1 MRDTSSR
8 RRNPTPSDATRWCRR
23 SILANPAVLEVRDLH
38 SFYGNA
44 HVVCG
49 ASLTVGAGEVVAL
62 LGRNGMGKT
71 TLIRSIMGLQP
82 PQVRAGDIRW
92 RGETLIG
99 LRPHAVAARHI
110 AIVPQGRRLFGSL
123 TVLEHMTML
132 KSRRAFAGWTVERL
146 FALFPRRAERRTP
159 PGARPRGGGRQM
171 LAIAR
176 ALMIDPELIL
186 MDEPSE
192 GLAPIMVQH
201 LEDIVADLKKDG
213 LSILLVEQNLYTA
226 LAVADRVYILE
237 TGKVVHEAKAS
248 AIARDPHSLGKY
260 LGVN

>member
-1 MRDTSSR
+1 
-8 RRNPTPSDATRWCRR
+8 
-23 SILANPAVLEVRDLH
+23 LANPAVLEVRDLH

-71 TLIRSIMGLQP
+71 TLIRSIMGLSP
-82 PQVRAGDIRW
+82 PQVRGGDIRW
-92 RGETLIG
+92 RGETLLG
-99 LRPHAVAARHI
+99 LRPHAVAAQRI

-132 KSRRAFAGWTVERL
+132 KSRRATKGWTVDRI
-146 FALFPRRAERRTP
+146 FALFPRLAERR
-159 PGARPRGGGRQM
+159 GHLANQLSGGERQM
-171 LAIAR
+171 LAVAR

-201 LEDIVADLKKDG
+201 LEDIIADLKKDG

>member
-1 MRDTSSR
+1 
-8 RRNPTPSDATRWCRR
+8 
-23 SILANPAVLEVRDLH
+23 LASPAVLEVRDLH

-71 TLIRSIMGLQP
+71 TLIRSIMGLSP
-82 PQVRAGDIRW
+82 PRVAGGDIRW
-92 RGETLIG
+92 RGETLLG
-99 LRPHAVAARHI
+99 LRPHAVAARRI

-132 KSRRAFAGWTVERL
+132 KSRRATKGWTVERI
-146 FALFPRRAERRTP
+146 FALFPRLAERRSHL
-159 PGARPRGGGRQM
+159 ASQLSGGERQM
-171 LAIAR
+171 LAVAR
-176 ALMIDPELIL
+176 ALVIDPELIL

-201 LEDIVADLKKDG
+201 LEDIVGGLKKDG

-237 TGKVVHEAKAS
+237 TGRVVHEATS
-248 AIARDPHSLGKY
+248 GEIARDPHSLGRY

>member
-1 MRDTSSR
+1 
-8 RRNPTPSDATRWCRR
+8 
-23 SILANPAVLEVRDLH
+23 LASPAILEVRDLH
-38 SFYGNA
+38 CFYGNA
-44 HVVCG
+44 HVVRG

-82 PQVRAGDIRW
+82 PLVRGGDIRW
-92 RGETLIG
+92 RGETLLG
-99 LRPHAVAARHI
+99 LRPHAVAARRI

-132 KSRRAFAGWTVERL
+132 KSRRAAKGWTVDRI
-146 FALFPRRAERRTP
+146 FALFARLAERRNHL
-159 PGARPRGGGRQM
+159 ANQLSGGERQM
-171 LAIAR
+171 LAVAR
-176 ALMIDPELIL
+176 ALVIDPELIL

-201 LEDIVADLKKDG
+201 LEDIVGGLKRDG

-237 TGKVVHEAKAS
+237 TGKVLHEATAN
-248 AIARDPHSLGKY
+248 AISRDPRSLGKY

>member
-1 MRDTSSR
+1 
-8 RRNPTPSDATRWCRR
+8 
-23 SILANPAVLEVRDLH
+23 LASPAVLEVRDLH

-71 TLIRSIMGLQP
+71 TLIRSIMGLSP
-82 PQVRAGDIRW
+82 PLVRGGDIRW
-92 RGETLIG
+92 RGETLVG
-99 LRPHAVAARHI
+99 LRPHAVAARRI

-123 TVLEHMTML
+123 TVFEHMTML
-132 KSRRAFAGWTVERL
+132 KSRRATKGWTVDRI
-146 FALFPRRAERRTP
+146 FALFPRLAERRSHL
-159 PGARPRGGGRQM
+159 ASQLSGGERQM
-171 LAIAR
+171 LAVAR
-176 ALMIDPELIL
+176 ALIIDPELIL

-201 LEDIVADLKKDG
+201 LEGIVGDLKKDG

-226 LAVADRVYILE
+226 LTVADRVYILE
-237 TGKVVHEAKAS
+237 TGKVVHEATSS
-248 AIARDPHSLGKY
+248 AIARDPHSLRKY

>member
-1 MRDTSSR
+1 
-8 RRNPTPSDATRWCRR
+8 
-23 SILANPAVLEVRDLH
+23 LANPVVLEVRDLH

-71 TLIRSIMGLQP
+71 TLIRSIMGLSP
-82 PQVRAGDIRW
+82 PLVRGGDIRW

-99 LRPHAVAARHI
+99 LRPHAVAARRI

-132 KSRRAFAGWTVERL
+132 KSRRATKGWTVDRI
-146 FALFPRRAERRTP
+146 FALFPRLAERR
-159 PGARPRGGGRQM
+159 GHLASQLSGGERQM
-171 LAIAR
+171 LAVAR

-201 LEDIVADLKKDG
+201 LEDIIADLKKDG

-237 TGKVVHEAKAS
+237 TGKVVHEATS
-248 AIARDPHSLGKY
+248 SEIARDPHSLGKY